1 MVQTDPLDYQRLRI
15 GTRRSL
21 LSCVFFPTG
30 LKINFHQLWNAGG
43 LAGLEWCSMWRGIG
57 YWSKGP
63 ESTYCMLRWS
73 RWLHTS
79 SKNHTIH
86 IIIVSSRLIW
96 SHVYSNMYMTCIRA
110 LFTRFLCPSFPFFNH
125 LRIPTAR
132 EISASWPNNELLD
145 SRVASCCWTWHQVCM
160 YARRQFVRCC
170 KKAIGFR
177 ICIFPKETPMFNSP
191 GLWILLQMYGK
202 SCVFNVFCWELQ
214 IHWHA
219 QRIWTLRKNPRVAV
233 RVFLS
238 LLIMWYLLQMSR
250 IRYVFYDF
258 GWESAMFSF

>member
-1 MVQTDPLDYQRLRI
+1 
-15 GTRRSL
+15 
-21 LSCVFFPTG
+21 
-30 LKINFHQLWNAGG
+30 
-43 LAGLEWCSMWRGIG
+43 MWRGIG

-63 ESTYCMLRWS
+63 ESTYGMLRWS

-110 LFTRFLCPSFPFFNH
+110 HFTRFLCPSFPCSTNWGSQLH
-125 LRIPTAR
+125 VKSRPVGPTTNCWIPGSPLAVGPGTRYA
-132 EISASWPNNELLD
+132 
-145 SRVASCCWTWHQVCM
+145 M

-177 ICIFPKETPMFNSP
+177 ICIFPRKHPCLIHLGCEFCCKWKI
-191 GLWILLQMYGK
+191 LCVQCILLGA
-202 SCVFNVFCWELQ
+202 SNSL
-214 IHWHA
+214 HA

-233 RVFLS
+233 SVFS
-238 LLIMWYLLQMSR
+238 L
-250 IRYVFYDF
+250 F
-258 GWESAMFSF
+258 